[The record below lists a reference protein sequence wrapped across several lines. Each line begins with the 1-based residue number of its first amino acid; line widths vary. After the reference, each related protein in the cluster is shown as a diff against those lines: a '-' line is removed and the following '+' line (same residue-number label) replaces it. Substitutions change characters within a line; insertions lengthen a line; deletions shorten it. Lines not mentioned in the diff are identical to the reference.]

1 MEDWEF
7 LLQKEGDRSWLSME
21 TPTLEIEEGKYRIA
35 AHSSR
40 ANLDV
45 EIRVTY
51 QVPGEGKS
59 LCRSQKGFCRTNSEG
74 LVVIIPFTD
83 FKPGLWELNCCGDIM
98 SELLGEFWQESLQ
111 LQVLPKTGI
120 GEQGSRGAGE
130 QGRQGETFNSSIPNP
145 ILVNSLLEHSLQEVE
160 PMLQELDAPS
170 PPSCDAPIKPAIA
183 EPGMPRNAAN
193 RELRLTLERDTFV
206 RSQGE
211 SILIS
216 GRVDA
221 FDLAQTS
228 SLPSAFQG
236 KIRYQLRDPQT
247 SEILLDLEQ
256 HLPEQSLPLVFSY
269 SLEIPREG
277 KTPLLSG
284 EVILEASCELPDGN
298 ENPVILASQ
307 AFTIAADFNHLP
319 ETQFSDSQSTAPLH
333 LDLFEPEKMAKA
345 FKELQPLSSQILPP
359 KIVRSASTEKA
370 AKIPQLPKLSN
381 PKPKVKA
388 SLIEIS
394 DDRAFEA
401 LKLKE
406 RFWSRLNSLAV
417 DSESSIWLKSQSLSF
432 ENSTEDAQTP
442 APEAQ
447 LTPEKDLVER
457 QETIE
462 SLLPEIELEDG
473 EKIEK
478 LVSEGELTPA
488 RELDD
493 SEKTTELPVIS
504 EENLDRD
511 LPENTQLKTES
522 PQPEQDLIEE
532 SLPLEEEL
540 PEQQPFPDTTA
551 NSNTLEIAVE
561 DEEVWRSPIS
571 EPDSSELPASQQAI
585 PHRGESPVPAPI
597 LTIAESELTAGE
609 AVVVRLKL
617 PQLPPALG
625 SVYVKLSVQDCQTR
639 CLLDGPRALVDWEPN
654 DAGELEA
661 NTSLTVPL
669 GSREIRFEAIAIDTE
684 TQRESHKVTLDKKI
698 RH

>member
-7 LLQKEGDRSWLSME
+7 LLQKEGDRSWLPME
-21 TPTLEIEEGKYRIA
+21 TPTREIEEGKYRIA

-45 EIRVTY
+45 EIRVTH
-51 QVPGEGKS
+51 QATGEGKS

-74 LVVIIPFTD
+74 LAVIIPFTD
-83 FKPGLWELNCCGDIM
+83 LKPGLWELNCCGDIM

-111 LQVLPKTGI
+111 LQVLPKTGT
-120 GEQGSRGAGE
+120 GDRGQGRQGRQGGQGDKGTRG

-145 ILVNSLLEHSLQEVE
+145 VPVNSLLEHSLQEVE
-160 PMLQELDAPS
+160 PMLQELDAFS
-170 PPSCDAPIKPAIA
+170 SPSCDPPIKPAIA
-183 EPGMPRNAAN
+183 EPVMPRNAAN

-211 SILIS
+211 SVLIS

-256 HLPEQSLPLVFSY
+256 HLPEQALPLVFSY
-269 SLEIPREG
+269 SLEIPREW
-277 KTPLLSG
+277 KNPLLSG
-284 EVILEASCELPDGN
+284 EVILEAFCELPDGN

-307 AFTIAADFNHLP
+307 PFTIAADFNHLL
-319 ETQFSDSQSTAPLH
+319 ETQISESQPTAPLH
-333 LDLFEPEKMAKA
+333 LNLFEPEKMAKA
-345 FKELQPLSSQILPP
+345 FKKLQPLSSQILPP

-381 PKPKVKA
+381 PTPKIKA
-388 SLIEIS
+388 SLIKLS
-394 DDRAFEA
+394 DDQAFEA

-417 DSESSIWLKSQSLSF
+417 DSQSSIWLKSQSLSF
-432 ENSTEDAQTP
+432 ENSAEDGQTP

-462 SLLPEIELEDG
+462 SSLPEIDLEEG

-478 LVSEGELTPA
+478 LPYEGELTPA
-488 RELDD
+488 RE
-493 SEKTTELPVIS
+493 
-504 EENLDRD
+504 
-511 LPENTQLKTES
+511 
-522 PQPEQDLIEE
+522 
-532 SLPLEEEL
+532 
-540 PEQQPFPDTTA
+540 
-551 NSNTLEIAVE
+551 
-561 DEEVWRSPIS
+561 
-571 EPDSSELPASQQAI
+571 
-585 PHRGESPVPAPI
+585 
-597 LTIAESELTAGE
+597 
-609 AVVVRLKL
+609 
-617 PQLPPALG
+617 
-625 SVYVKLSVQDCQTR
+625 
-639 CLLDGPRALVDWEPN
+639 
-654 DAGELEA
+654 
-661 NTSLTVPL
+661 
-669 GSREIRFEAIAIDTE
+669 
-684 TQRESHKVTLDKKI
+684 
-698 RH
+698 